1 MREADMNRKLFHR
14 AHYNILAKQIRENV
28 QPYVDKALEDDDF
41 SDVRTNMMAAG
52 VSLVNL
58 AVSLAIRLKAD
69 SEDFDPVRF
78 LNACSPNVEKFPFG
92 ELWAIVDTEDSP

>member
-1 MREADMNRKLFHR
+1 
-14 AHYNILAKQIRENV
+14 
-28 QPYVDKALEDDDF
+28 
-41 SDVRTNMMAAG
+41 MMAAG

-92 ELWAIVDTEDSP
+92 ELWEIVEQRTHRNVCDDYDTVVSQLETRNELTKQREAQVDAKAAQVADKRAGAFQLD